1 MTTVYYDADADLS
14 VLAGETVAVIGY
26 GIQGRAQSL
35 NMRDAGIAV
44 VVGNRDDEYRAR
56 AAADGVEVCAVDE
69 AARRG
74 DIVILLVPDEA
85 QPQLYREQIAPH
97 LSSGN
102 ALVFAHGFAIR
113 YGLVAPPLDVDCL
126 LVAPRM
132 PGGYVRDLF
141 VRGDGVPAFVDVYRD
156 ATGRAW
162 PRTLALAKAIG
173 ATRAGAMAISFA
185 EETELDHFSEH
196 FVYPLVIGA
205 LELSYE
211 ILVEHGYTPEAAV
224 MELYGSREL
233 GEVLIEAARIG
244 LYPMVEKHASPAC
257 QYGIHSYVR
266 TLFGEDTRQRVRE
279 IIREIKDG
287 SFAAELVADQ
297 EAGHARLRQMVGEK
311 RRSAVAEAE
320 TRLRDLIRFRE
331 R

>member
-1 MTTVYYDADADLS
+1 MAKVYYDADADLA
-14 VLAGETVAVIGY
+14 VLRGETVAIIGY

-35 NMRDAGIAV
+35 NLRDGGITV
-44 VVGNRDDEYRAR
+44 VVGNRDDEYRRR
-56 AAADGVEVCAVDE
+56 AVADGFEVCDVDA

-74 DIVILLVPDEA
+74 DVVVLLVPDEA
-85 QPQLYREQIAPH
+85 QPRLYREQIAPQ
-97 LSSGN
+97 LSAGN

-113 YGLVAPPLDVDCL
+113 YGLIAPPPEVDCL

-132 PGGYVRDLF
+132 PGGYVRDLYL
-141 VRGDGVPAFVDVYRD
+141 RGGGVPAFVDVHQD

-173 ATRAGAMAISFA
+173 ATRAGAMAISFD

-244 LYPMVEKHASPAC
+244 LYAMVEKHASPAC

-266 TLFGEDTRQRVRE
+266 TLFDDDTRARVRE

-297 EAGHARLRQMVGEK
+297 EAGHARLRQLVAEK
-311 RRSAVAEAE
+311 RRSAVSEAE
-320 TRLRDLIRFRE
+320 TRLRDLIRFSE
-331 R
+331 H